1 MVDQKES
8 IEQQVQKEMAEQ
20 AQKVAVALNYNIENP
35 ESAPLITA
43 LGKGKIADEIVR
55 IAEENSIPL
64 YEDHA
69 LANLLSKLE
78 LDTEVPPEL
87 YVLVAEVLAFVYKLD
102 RMARK
107 RESVEEQIQKR
118 EKGKS

>member
-1 MVDQKES
+1 MPENS
-8 IEQQVQKEMAEQ
+8 ENIEQQIQKEIESRGR
-20 AQKVAVALNYNIENP
+20 KIAVALNYNTDKP

-43 LGKGKIADEIVR
+43 TGKGKLAEEIIR
-55 IAEENSIPL
+55 IAEENHVPL
-64 YEDHA
+64 YEDRS
-69 LANLLSKLE
+69 LADLLSKLQ

-107 RESVEEQIQKR
+107 RESVQEQIQKSTR
-118 EKGKS
+118 NAP